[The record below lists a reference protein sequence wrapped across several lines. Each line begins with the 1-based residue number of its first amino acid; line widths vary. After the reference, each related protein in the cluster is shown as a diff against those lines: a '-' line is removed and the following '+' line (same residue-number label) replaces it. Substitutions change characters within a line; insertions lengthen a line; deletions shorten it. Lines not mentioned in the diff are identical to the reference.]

1 MDAQTTSNIGVDNLD
16 ALRRGQMSLTPTKSS
31 EKQGSTVLNVSIEN
45 NGTSK
50 EFEVQQLSEQDVRII
65 ARDEAQNV
73 VTKQAGSVVAR
84 ELANANSDPSKALA
98 RNTTAERSL

>member
-31 EKQGSTVLNVSIEN
+31 EQKGETVLNVTIEN
-45 NGTSK
+45 NGSYK
-50 EFEVQQLSEQDVRII
+50 DFEVQQLTETDVRII

-84 ELANANSDPSKALA
+84 ELANANSDASKSLS
-98 RNTTAERSL
+98 RNTNTERTR